1 MGDKTGRKKG
11 NGRKLSR
18 EASKLKRK
26 QEAAAKQ
33 NARPVLRGPGR

>member
-1 MGDKTGRKKG
+1 MGGLVKTGNPK
-11 NGRKLSR
+11 KLSK

>member
-1 MGDKTGRKKG
+1 MGDKTGKKKG

-26 QEAAAKQ
+26 QEEAAAQ
-33 NARPVLRGPGR
+33 GARPVQRGPGR